1 MADAKPKGRPSLFT
15 DELGA
20 EIAER
25 LSKGEPLAAICRD
38 DHMPAVRTVNDWR
51 EQNEAFSALI
61 GRARDDGFDAI
72 ATECLE
78 IANTPIEGVTLV
90 TKEDGKTEERR
101 GDMLGHRKLQIETRL
116 KLLAKW
122 DPRRYGDRM
131 TGDFNHTVKAAVVIN
146 RDGADL

>member
-51 EQNEAFSALI
+51 EQNEAFSAL
-61 GRARDDGFDAI
+61 I